1 MEKRDLEIF
10 GNTGTDII
18 DIDRYIYQY
27 NILSQII
34 FVGSD
39 TGIFAACSGYMG
51 SVRVGGSGCDSDDL

>member
-18 DIDRYIYQY
+18 DSDRCIYQY

-39 TGIFAACSGYMG
+39 TRIFAACIDYMG